1 MKIQLT
7 EKAAEILLALTALIW
22 GSGFVCYK
30 NLMSLLTPIQFVV
43 VRSFFSAV
51 CAGLFFLCVIRRASR
66 REWLGGFLLGGILA
80 AAGLVQTYGIR
91 ITSSGNCA
99 FLTGTNVVMVP
110 FLSWALTKKKP
121 GRSNLFSAL
130 MMFAGV
136 CLLTVDFNNITAVNA
151 GDLLSFLGAFLYA
164 VHIAVTGKLRHGEAE
179 GGDLSAVSGFVYCK
193 SFVCSAG
200 GNALYNTA
208 GCSSSGR
215 IPGHCFNIYRAYP
228 PDHLSGKGRQHESSR
243 ASEPGGG
250 IWEHIQRNSSGGAVP
265 ASCTGRFC
273 AYFFINSAVADRRTR
288 QERTGPG
295 VVRLWLSLPSPA
307 EGCREGES
315 GRNEL
320 LRGPFALLTP
330 TNSARLLHLKIVF
343 H

>member
-130 MMFAGV
+130 MMFAG
-136 CLLTVDFNNITAVNA
+136 
-151 GDLLSFLGAFLYA
+151 DLLSFLGAFLYA
-164 VHIAVTGKLRHGEAE
+164 VHIAVTGKLSGTVRPKAVTCLQFLALFTVNLLFVPLEETPFIIPPAAVLPAAYLGIVSIFIGHTLQIICQEKVDSTKAAVLLSLEGVFGSIFSAILLGERYRLPA
-179 GGDLSAVSGFVYCK
+179 LAGFVLIFL
-193 SFVCSAG
+193 SILLSQTG
-200 GNALYNTA
+200 G
-208 GCSSSGR
+208 R
-215 IPGHCFNIYRAYP
+215 V
-228 PDHLSGKGRQHESSR
+228 
-243 ASEPGGG
+243 
-250 IWEHIQRNSSGGAVP
+250 RN
-265 ASCTGRFC
+265 
-273 AYFFINSAVADRRTR
+273 
-288 QERTGPG
+288 GPG
-295 VVRLWLSLPSPA
+295 PVW
-307 EGCREGES
+307 
-315 GRNEL
+315 
-320 LRGPFALLTP
+320 
-330 TNSARLLHLKIVF
+330 
-343 H
+343 

>member
-30 NLMSLLTPIQFVV
+30 NLMSLLTLIQFVV

-51 CAGLFFLCVIRRASR
+51 CAGVFFLCVIRRASR

-164 VHIAVTGKLRHGEAE
+164 VHIAVTGKLSGTVRPKAVTCLQFLALFTVNLLFVPLEETPFIIPPAAVLPAAYLGIVSIFIGHTLQIICQEKVDSTKAAVLLSLEGVFGSIFSAILLGERYRLPA
-179 GGDLSAVSGFVYCK
+179 LAGFVLIFL
-193 SFVCSAG
+193 SILLSQTG
-200 GNALYNTA
+200 G
-208 GCSSSGR
+208 R
-215 IPGHCFNIYRAYP
+215 V
-228 PDHLSGKGRQHESSR
+228 
-243 ASEPGGG
+243 
-250 IWEHIQRNSSGGAVP
+250 RN
-265 ASCTGRFC
+265 
-273 AYFFINSAVADRRTR
+273 
-288 QERTGPG
+288 GPG
-295 VVRLWLSLPSPA
+295 PVW
-307 EGCREGES
+307 
-315 GRNEL
+315 
-320 LRGPFALLTP
+320 
-330 TNSARLLHLKIVF
+330 
-343 H
+343 

>member
-164 VHIAVTGKLRHGEAE
+164 VHIAVT
-179 GGDLSAVSGFVYCK
+179 
-193 SFVCSAG
+193 
-200 GNALYNTA
+200 
-208 GCSSSGR
+208 
-215 IPGHCFNIYRAYP
+215 
-228 PDHLSGKGRQHESSR
+228 ESS
-243 ASEPGGG
+243 
-250 IWEHIQRNSSGGAVP
+250 P
-265 ASCTGRFC
+265 AR
-273 AYFFINSAVADRRTR
+273 
-288 QERTGPG
+288 
-295 VVRLWLSLPSPA
+295 
-307 EGCREGES
+307 
-315 GRNEL
+315 
-320 LRGPFALLTP
+320 
-330 TNSARLLHLKIVF
+330 
-343 H
+343 